1 MAKWLNNKNTCDFDQ
16 INLNQMFFRGP
27 REFEFLGTLVDGAH
41 WQGQKKMRRP
51 DKSGRG
57 GYQGLF
63 IKQSP
68 PTIKLD
74 TFIKRYPFSFSL
86 NEKTLIVFF

>member
-1 MAKWLNNKNTCDFDQ
+1 MAKWLNNTNTCAFDQ
-16 INLNQMFFRGP
+16 INLNQPFFRGW
-27 REFEFLGTLVDGAH
+27 TLVDGAH

-63 IKQSP
+63 IKHPP
-68 PTIKLD
+68 PTIILD

-86 NEKTLIVFF
+86 NEKTLIIFF